1 PEAGWYRR
9 PLARQEGILGGI
21 SCGAAVAGML
31 KLAGREEWRDT
42 VLLAIL
48 PDTGERYIST
58 GLWSE
63 AGPG

>member
-1 PEAGWYRR
+1 MKYES
-9 PLARQEGILGGI
+9 ILVGI

-31 KLAGREEWRDT
+31 KLARRGEWRDK
-42 VLLAIL
+42 VLLAML

-63 AGPG
+63 GGGV